1 MSLWIAIGFLTLI
14 SLVALVGPMV
24 RGASIQKDDHDCAVY
39 QEQLDEIARDM
50 ERGVLSEAEA
60 EALRTEISRR
70 MIKAGEKRES
80 GEVEASAGGIRIVP
94 AILLMAVVPL
104 AALGIYRHLGS
115 PEKPDLPY
123 TSRTFAPPQDQA
135 QASAEMNRLVDNLKR
150 RMTEDPSRLDGWL
163 LLGRSL
169 MSLERFEEAADAY
182 TSAHNLANQPK
193 LVRPDIVAS
202 LAESSYMATGGQF
215 TPLIREYLR
224 TARAVSPR
232 ESKVLFYMG
241 LDFAR
246 QKKFQDAIQIW
257 TDLLS
262 ITPANAP
269 RRVNLQHQIS
279 KTAKAGNIDATAVKS
294 RLVPSVPPAASRA
307 TPSAAPADVP
317 GASAGN
323 VKAAEEMSDQDRQA
337 FIRSMV
343 ERLAERLKETPTDI
357 EGWKRLARAYQVLGD
372 TAKAA
377 AVVERIRQLE
387 GGKRGRR

>member
-1 MSLWIAIGFLTLI
+1 
-14 SLVALVGPMV
+14 
-24 RGASIQKDDHDCAVY
+24 
-39 QEQLDEIARDM
+39 
-50 ERGVLSEAEA
+50 
-60 EALRTEISRR
+60 
-70 MIKAGEKRES
+70 
-80 GEVEASAGGIRIVP
+80 
-94 AILLMAVVPL
+94 
-104 AALGIYRHLGS
+104 
-115 PEKPDLPY
+115 
-123 TSRTFAPPQDQA
+123 
-135 QASAEMNRLVDNLKR
+135 
-150 RMTEDPSRLDGWL
+150 
-163 LLGRSL
+163 

-224 TARAVSPR
+224 TARAASPR

-279 KTAKAGNIDATAVKS
+279 KAAKAGNIDATAVKS
-294 RLVPSVPPAASRA
+294 RLAPSVPPAASRA

-317 GASAGN
+317 GASAGYA
-323 VKAAEEMSDQDRQA
+323 KAAEEMSDQDRQA